1 MLGLADS
8 EYVRPSVHNT
18 LPLLCRQQ
26 CSLRSDP
33 LFLGLNETSSCVSY
47 TQILRPFI
55 LRMINANK
63 DLTNSAS
70 MGALKIQFFAK
81 ANICQLTLFQP
92 HGNQKWITLNWTA
105 HWKLK
110 IANWTRVHK
119 VQPPQWQSARLRRRC
134 HRRCHLWQP
143 GISCKEDSAHEL
155 SLNLGSK
162 RPFAFLYLAYWDLK

>member
-26 CSLRSDP
+26 CSLRSVS
-33 LFLGLNETSSCVSY
+33 LFLGLNQTSSCVSY

-63 DLTNSAS
+63 DMTNSAS

-119 VQPPQWQSARLRRRC
+119 MQPPQRQSARLQC